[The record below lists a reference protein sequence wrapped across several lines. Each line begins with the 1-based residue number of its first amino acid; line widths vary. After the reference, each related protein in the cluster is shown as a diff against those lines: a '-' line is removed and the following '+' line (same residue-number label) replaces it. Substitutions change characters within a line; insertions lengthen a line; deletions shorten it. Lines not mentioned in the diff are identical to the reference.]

1 MAETSPLES
10 YAVKSY
16 RYLRLSMVV
25 VLLSLAASVLIERSH
40 VSCWQ
45 GSVSAYYYT
54 PVQAMFVTAL
64 VVIGVSLIAVKGV
77 PDLEDVLLNFAGVL
91 APIVAFVPTS
101 APPPSQMCSSAAV
114 VARNNEPFIDNN
126 IVAFAIGGVVAIAIA
141 FVIAFVFARRTGRA
155 TVGHLDRESSLG
167 LAAALLVLVVGI
179 VWYIGFRESFLERAH
194 GGGAALMF
202 FVLFLLIVHHARQ
215 RRRTGKSWLLYGLIA
230 GTMALSV
237 VGALVGKA
245 VDDGWRHQILWL
257 EVLEL
262 GAVLVYWV
270 AQTFEHWDGGVTKE
284 V

>member
-155 TVGHLDRESSLG
+155 TVGHLDRESFLG

-202 FVLFLLIVHHARQ
+202 FVLFLVIVHHARQ